1 MIYNTYNEQSSS
13 PNQTV
18 QGRSNSLYVNEDV
31 PVLPRRYHEK
41 LREGDETKNKK
52 RIYPESEYPDLYNK
66 GDGNDADSDTSTI
79 FSNDKEPDEGD
90 GDTDGGENIE

>member
-1 MIYNTYNEQSSS
+1 MIYDTYNENSSLF

-18 QGRSNSLYVNEDV
+18 QGRANSLYVNEDV

-52 RIYPESEYPDLYNK
+52 RIYPEDKFPDLYK
-66 GDGNDADSDTSTI
+66 KDEESGGDEKDPAESEDPEEST
-79 FSNDKEPDEGD
+79 P
-90 GDTDGGENIE
+90 

>member
-1 MIYNTYNEQSSS
+1 MIYNTYNETSSM

-18 QGRSNSLYVNEDV
+18 QGRANSLYVNEDV

-52 RIYPESEYPDLYNK
+52 RIYPENKFPDLYK
-66 GDGNDADSDTSTI
+66 KDEEE
-79 FSNDKEPDEGD
+79 DKEDPGTEEGTGDEGD
-90 GDTDGGENIE
+90 GETTD